1 MNTLSV
7 ALGLACLGGAAVV
20 GGASPA
26 GARTELEAMVR
37 PIALPF
43 LWRSLG
49 DASRAGDPAEAF
61 AKAQL
66 LLEAIPGWAD
76 GYIVFAYRYA
86 LDGGDVALPPAA
98 RERAAADRL
107 QIGLSVLDRA
117 RASCQRDEID
127 LLVSMSWLVE
137 LAVRRE
143 PGIAPLLGT
152 APAVLA
158 DGFLV
163 AAEAR
168 GAGRMVREQR
178 LFQLPQLVAALLAA
192 GDRARALDLLDEGV
206 ARCAEVRRTD
216 IATEWRALLDAV
228 RRCLRGDPTVDGA
241 ALLADDRLQPLATF
255 LR

>member
-1 MNTLSV
+1 TVPRGRRRGARSARPMAAGRAGFPGVHPFPRHRAGSDDRRHAAWPRRPSMNTLSV

-178 LFQLPQLVAALLAA
+178 
-192 GDRARALDLLDEGV
+192 
-206 ARCAEVRRTD
+206 
-216 IATEWRALLDAV
+216 
-228 RRCLRGDPTVDGA
+228 
-241 ALLADDRLQPLATF
+241 
-255 LR
+255 